1 MSLAVIILIL
11 CIIINSLIGVVFK
24 LFDRFEINI
33 FYAILINYIVCVI
46 TGSIYLGSMP
56 ISLNSVN
63 EIWFPYA
70 AALGFVFVSVFTVY
84 GNSVKYFGIVVS
96 TIFQKMSMLAPALV
110 AIFLY
115 GEKLNL
121 LKIIGILIGILSI
134 VFLSYQKKDKTN
146 EESTSLPKKFWL
158 IPFAVF
164 IGSCVIDST
173 LFLMEAEQIAPSG
186 DISFVIHLFFF
197 AFIAGFIL
205 LIVQL
210 LRGDRQYLKS
220 KDIIA
225 GIGLGIPN
233 FFSIYLLMEVIA
245 SGWDAS
251 VVFPINNVGIL
262 SCSAV
267 LGFILFREKITNN
280 KVLGLTMA
288 IIAIVLISFK

>member
-11 CIIINSLIGVVFK
+11 CIVINSLIGVVFK
-24 LFDRFEINI
+24 LFDRFGINL
-33 FYAILINYIVCVI
+33 FYAILINYCVCVI
-46 TGSIYLGSMP
+46 TGSIYLGHMP
-56 ISLNSVN
+56 ISLNSAN

-70 AALGFVFVSVFTVY
+70 AALGFVFVTIFTIY

-115 GEKLNL
+115 NEKLNL
-121 LKIIGILIGILSI
+121 LKATGIIVGILSI
-134 VFLSYQKKDKTN
+134 VFLSYQKNDKN
-146 EESTSLPKKFWL
+146 KEHSTTLPKKFWL

-197 AFIAGFIL
+197 AFIAGLIL
-205 LIVQL
+205 LIIQL
-210 LRGDRQYLKS
+210 LKGDRQPLTS

-225 GIGLGIPN
+225 GICLGIPN

-262 SCSAV
+262 SCSAI
-267 LGFILFREKITNN
+267 LGFIFFKEKITGN
-280 KVLGLTMA
+280 KVVGLAMA
-288 IIAIVLISFK
+288 IIAIVLISYK

>member
-24 LFDRFEINI
+24 LFSRFDINI
-33 FYAILINYIVCVI
+33 FYAIMINYIVCVI
-46 TGSIYLGSMP
+46 TGSLYLGHMP
-56 ISLNSVN
+56 ISVDSMDAK
-63 EIWFPYA
+63 WFPYA
-70 AALGFVFVSVFTVY
+70 AILGFVFVSVFTIY

-110 AIFLY
+110 AISFY
-115 GEKLNL
+115 GEKLNF
-121 LKIIGILIGILSI
+121 LKTLGILVGILAI
-134 VFLSYQKKDKTN
+134 VLLSYVKNEKSD
-146 EESTSLPKKFWL
+146 EESNPISKKYWL
-158 IPFAVF
+158 IPIAVF
-164 IGSCVIDST
+164 LGSCIIDST

-197 AFIAGFIL
+197 AFIAGLIL
-205 LIVQL
+205 LILQIVKGNREQL
-210 LRGDRQYLKS
+210 ES

-225 GIGLGIPN
+225 GICLGVPN

-262 SCSAV
+262 SCSAL
-267 LGFILFREKITNN
+267 LGFILFREKITRN
-280 KVLGLTMA
+280 KVVGLIMA
-288 IIAIVLISFK
+288 ILAIILISYK